1 MANHLK
7 ERTRELVN
15 EFCAGNDHAFAE
27 LYDLYVQMLFNY
39 GMKITQDQELLKDC
53 IHDVFVKIYNKR
65 AEKSVINNFASYLI
79 ISLKNRL
86 FDEFRRLN
94 FATEDAAEDYG

>member
-1 MANHLK
+1 MANHHLK

-65 AEKSVINNFASYLI
+65 AEKSVISFFCQGDSLYPSKIYL
-79 ISLKNRL
+79 
-86 FDEFRRLN
+86 
-94 FATEDAAEDYG
+94 